1 MLTLKRLNSD
11 ARIEIE
17 FSEAVSG
24 NITLQTAAGV
34 DIGWLGKVEGNKGI
48 LELVKGK
55 ELGDETTYVTYVIVG
70 KVADA
75 AGNETDISI
84 TFTTDIT
91 YDGIPIEVS
100 DKTFDTVVLKS
111 DVPIVVEFYTDW

>member
-1 MLTLKRLNSD
+1 MLPDISSGTVSDGDKDVDAKVINST
-11 ARIEIE
+11 ARIEIT

-55 ELGDETTYVTYVIVG
+55 ELGNEITYVIAG
-70 KVADA
+70 KVKDA
-75 AGNETDISI
+75 AGNSTDISI
-84 TFTTDIT
+84 TFTTARQNLW
-91 YDGIPIEVS
+91 YPI
-100 DKTFDTVVLKS
+100 
-111 DVPIVVEFYTDW
+111 